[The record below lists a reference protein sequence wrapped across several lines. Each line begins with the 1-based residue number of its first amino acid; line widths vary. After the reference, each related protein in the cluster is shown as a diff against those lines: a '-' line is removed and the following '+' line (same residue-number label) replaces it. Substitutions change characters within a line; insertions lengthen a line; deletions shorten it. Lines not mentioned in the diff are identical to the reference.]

1 MEILY
6 VTTMAAIF
14 VLCLALLFTARR
26 ILRSSPLSSGELA
39 LSGIYETQMPGD
51 AVEEP
56 AEVSD
61 APTFK
66 QTVRDRLDSV
76 VSRAATQEQEHV
88 ESEPVMASWVASS
101 LRTTVRMSEPAVNVL
116 HEDQDEVD
124 EMDKLN
130 SFVSERIPL
139 GTFHAN
145 TIEPE
150 PVAAE
155 SKMADA
161 PAEQPIHA
169 SLNSTMDST
178 AADSRENIAE
188 QTPGKKKRART
199 RKPLPAGYGY
209 ALECLLLGVSVLV
222 LVTTQRSSF
231 RNRSLHSSR
240 VA

>member
-39 LSGIYETQMPGD
+39 LSGIYETQMPRD
-51 AVEEP
+51 TIEES
-56 AEVSD
+56 AEAND
-61 APTFK
+61 TATFK
-66 QTVRDRLDSV
+66 QSVRDRLDSV
-76 VSRAATQEQEHV
+76 VFRAATQEQEHV

-101 LRTTVRMSEPAVNVL
+101 LKTTVRMSEPVVNVL
-116 HEDQDEVD
+116 HEDPDELD

-139 GTFHAN
+139 GTLHAN

-150 PVAAE
+150 PAAAE
-155 SKMADA
+155 SKMVNA
-161 PAEQPIHA
+161 PAEQTIHA
-169 SLNSTMDST
+169 SMDST
-178 AADSRENIAE
+178 AVDSRENIAE
-188 QTPGKKKRART
+188 QTPEKKNRTRT